1 MVDERC
7 WRKALTVLLFL
18 FPNLIGFLLFSLVP
32 VLASL
37 VLSLFKWDLLTP
49 PVFVGLRI
57 PAKSTTGSGSNRPLI
72 PIEID
77 RSFRRNP
84 TG

>member
-1 MVDERC
+1 LALGLQPVDLHRNGWTVISGTGGRFPPER
-7 WRKALTVLLFL
+7 VD
-18 FPNLIGFLLFSLVP
+18 GFDRNAWSNPSGIRSV
-32 VLASL
+32 
-37 VLSLFKWDLLTP
+37 
-49 PVFVGLRI
+49 RI

>member
-1 MVDERC
+1 MS
-7 WRKALTVLLFL
+7 RKM
-18 FPNLIGFLLFSLVP
+18 
-32 VLASL
+32 
-37 VLSLFKWDLLTP
+37 
-49 PVFVGLRI
+49 RI